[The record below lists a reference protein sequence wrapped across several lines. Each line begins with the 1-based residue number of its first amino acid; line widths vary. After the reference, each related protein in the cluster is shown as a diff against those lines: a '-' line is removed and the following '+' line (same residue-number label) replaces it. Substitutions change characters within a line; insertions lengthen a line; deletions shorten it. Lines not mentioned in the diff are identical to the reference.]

1 MKLKS
6 ISLCKKTPLLI
17 FAWNYGNVRNS
28 RGRVLFNYARCGGR
42 SLRKPTIAMCDTL
55 HTAVGP
61 KSNGR

>member
-28 RGRVLFNYARCGGR
+28 GGRVLFNYVRCDGR
-42 SLRKPTIAMCDTL
+42 SLWKPTIAMRDTL